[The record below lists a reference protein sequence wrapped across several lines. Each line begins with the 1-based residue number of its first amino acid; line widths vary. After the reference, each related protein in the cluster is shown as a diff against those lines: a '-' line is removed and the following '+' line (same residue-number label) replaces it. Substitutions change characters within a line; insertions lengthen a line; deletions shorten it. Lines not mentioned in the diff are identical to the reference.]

1 MRKALKSSK
10 PLRGA
15 SDPRHGTSSGY
26 GYWGCRCGKCRTA
39 ATEKTRRSRESAT
52 VANHGRYGYDM
63 GCRCEDCKTGKSAQM
78 AESYARRRDWRKAN
92 RLGDTAPT
100 DMAKLA

>member
-1 MRKALKSSK
+1 
-10 PLRGA
+10 
-15 SDPRHGTSSGY
+15 
-26 GYWGCRCGKCRTA
+26 
-39 ATEKTRRSRESAT
+39 
-52 VANHGRYGYDM
+52 M